1 MPSGLLAPTGRD
13 KDFSTGY
20 LDKAMH
26 GWRGLPRAPVADIG
40 EARAEYVLANLL
52 HTWRL
57 EIRCLAIDFNLSD
70 M

>member
-13 KDFSTGY
+13 KDFSTVY

-40 EARAEYVLANLL
+40 EARAEYWLL
-52 HTWRL
+52 YSWRL
-57 EIRCLAIDFNLSD
+57 EIRCLLISAFQICK
-70 M
+70 MWG